1 MKKLVKKSKGGPIDP
16 KGLSVAKA
24 DSAFAANYKSSPSY
38 KKSSDTEKKIV
49 DLKLKSP
56 AAARAGKK
64 SVYGTTPTSVIPLG
78 KKVAPATK
86 SKMKKGGATKKKC

>member
-1 MKKLVKKSKGGPIDP
+1 MKKLVKKAKGGPIDP
-16 KGLSVAKA
+16 KGLSIAKA

-56 AAARAGKK
+56 AAARSGKK

-78 KKVAPATK
+78 NKIAPAMK
-86 SKMKKGGATKKKC
+86 SKMKKGGAIKKKK